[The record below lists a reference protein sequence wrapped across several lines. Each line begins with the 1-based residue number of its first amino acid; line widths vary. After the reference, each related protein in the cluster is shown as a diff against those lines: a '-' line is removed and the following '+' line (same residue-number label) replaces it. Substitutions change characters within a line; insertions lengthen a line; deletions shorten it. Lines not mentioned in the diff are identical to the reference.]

1 MLNRYLDETEG
12 ILLILGSIL
21 LKVAPKTK
29 TGWARIW
36 PIAGEKEILAGLT
49 PWVIEQRTKLRRG
62 SVLLRDF
69 DDARCY
75 AYECIDDLFV
85 VFITD
90 GKESDRIITDRV
102 RRTGR
107 AVRSELESQSIT
119 KVFKKYA
126 EIVAPF
132 LESKLV
138 VALVG
143 TRGVGK
149 TTVMHLLLGRRPP
162 EVYTPTMGMNTE
174 TIEGMSF
181 SNCTVDLWD
190 LGGDD
195 HVNKIWESC
204 LVNVDVVLLLT
215 DSTLKNV
222 LDSQKLVSEIRN
234 CAETASLGVIANK
247 QDLPNSLAP
256 SVVKKVFNM
265 EVHPLLAIDLTEHEE
280 AERILKQSLSSHIGF
295 TQQ

>member
-1 MLNRYLDETEG
+1 MDDEEG

-21 LKVAPKTK
+21 LKVAPKIK
-29 TGWARIW
+29 KSWARMW
-36 PIAGEKEILAGLT
+36 PIANEKEILSNLT
-49 PWVIEQRTKLRRG
+49 PWIIEQKPKLRKRT
-62 SVLLRDF
+62 VLLRNFNDS
-69 DDARCY
+69 RWY
-75 AYECIDDLFV
+75 VYECIDDLFV

-90 GKESDRIITDRV
+90 GKESDKMITDRV
-102 RRTGR
+102 RRSGR

-119 KVFKKYA
+119 KVFKNYTK
-126 EIVAPF
+126 IVTAF

-138 VALVG
+138 VALIG

-149 TTVMHLLLGRRPP
+149 TTAMHLLLGRRPP
-162 EVYTPTMGMNTE
+162 QVYTPTMGMNTE
-174 TIEGMSF
+174 TLDGMDF
-181 SNCTVDLWD
+181 SNFTVDLWD

-195 HVNKIWESC
+195 HVNKVWESC
-204 LVNVDVVLLLT
+204 LANVDVVLLLT

-222 LDSQKLVSEIRN
+222 LESQKLLSEIKS

-256 SVVKKVFNM
+256 SVVQKVFNM
-265 EVHPLLAIDLTEHEE
+265 QVHPLVATDLTEHEE
-280 AERILKQSLSSHIGF
+280 AERILKQSLNSHIGF